1 MDHLKPTLM
10 GRLSSFLVEPAGR
23 PRKTVV
29 HDLTGLRRG
38 NSFRRTFCF
47 KELDGDP
54 VDLTGSV
61 LLSVIEASAVRIVTS
76 TVDGSPVS
84 RCSCGFIAESSTA
97 LLAEWITPRD
107 RSEP

>member
-10 GRLSSFLVEPAGR
+10 GRLLSFLVEPVGG

-29 HDLTGLRRG
+29 HELTGLRRG
-38 NSFRRTFCF
+38 TSFCRTFCF

-54 VDLTGSV
+54 VDLTGLV

-76 TVDGSPVS
+76 TMDGSPVS
-84 RCSCGFIAESSTA
+84 RCSRGFIAESSTA
-97 LLAEWITPRD
+97 LLAE
-107 RSEP
+107 